1 MITIRT
7 RLTLVVVF
15 ATVAGA
21 VVGWLLRGSTRIFV
35 GRVRRRRR
43 RWPRSRRSLLSRM
56 LVTDPATSILQA
68 VSDGLLSFSE
78 REYGMRLA
86 VPSTDEPLGDL
97 VRRFNKLGEVLR
109 TEHSDRY
116 QREIL
121 LETVLETTAMAVV
134 LCNEAL
140 RIVYA
145 NGAARDLFGG
155 GRKLDGED
163 FRAIL
168 ARAPAAFRE
177 AIERET
183 DTIFSVETAARRT
196 AATGGADGGIASAPE
211 TYHLARR
218 YFQLSM
224 QPHILFILKP
234 LTRAILRKEAD
245 TWKRTIRVIS
255 HEINN
260 SLAPISS
267 LIHSGR
273 LMLQKPEMVPR
284 LAEALDTIEERS
296 THLRGFIEGYAKF
309 ARLPLPAK
317 QENRWDPL
325 IDGLRPL
332 YSFQVEGKLP
342 DAAGHV
348 RRRPDAAG
356 PDQPAQERGRGGR
369 PGRGHHAVRHRGP
382 GRRVR
387 GPRRGP
393 RQGDARRRHEE
404 RAAPVLLDQ
413 AVGQRPGPAALPR
426 DRRGPRRDAVD
437 PPARRR
443 RHQRRL
449 PDSLMI
455 SVIRLEGE
463 WLTSNH
469 SRSVLS

>member
-1 MITIRT
+1 LIPIRT
-7 RLTLVVVF
+7 RLTLVVVL
-15 ATVAGA
+15 ATVTGA
-21 VVGWLLRGSTRIFV
+21 VVGWLLRNHPMVSGVFAGGVAAAAVAVFFV
-35 GRVRRRRR
+35 
-43 RWPRSRRSLLSRM
+43 SRM

-86 VPSTDEPLGDL
+86 APNADEVLGDL
-97 VRRFNKLGEVLR
+97 VRRFNKLGEALR
-109 TEHSDRY
+109 TEHNDRY

-121 LETVLETTAMAVV
+121 LETVLETTSMAIV

-145 NGAARDLFGG
+145 NGAARELFGD
-155 GRKLDGED
+155 GRKLDGQD

-168 ARAPAAFRE
+168 AAAPAAFRQ
-177 AIERET
+177 AIEQET
-183 DTIFSVETAARRT
+183 DTIFSVESASGPGDA
-196 AATGGADGGIASAPE
+196 GPADVPE

-234 LTRAILRKEAD
+234 LTRAIVRKEAD

-267 LIHSGR
+267 LIHSAR

-296 THLRGFIEGYAKF
+296 AHLRGFIEGYAKF
-309 ARLPLPAK
+309 ARLPMPSK

-332 YSFQVEGKLP
+332 YSFQVEGRLP
-342 DAAGHV
+342 
-348 RRRPDAAG
+348 
-356 PDQPAQERGRGGR
+356 ER
-369 PGRGHHAVRHRGP
+369 PGMFDAGQMQQVLINLLKNAVEAGGPPEGITVSINEVPAGAFEVRVEDRGKGMRDDVMKNALLPFFSTKPSGSGLGLPLCREIVEAHGGTLSIR
-382 GRRVR
+382 
-387 GPRRGP
+387 PRAG
-393 RQGDARRRHEE
+393 G
-404 RAAPVLLDQ
+404 
-413 AVGQRPGPAALPR
+413 G
-426 DRRGPRRDAVD
+426 
-437 PPARRR
+437 
-443 RHQRRL
+443 
-449 PDSLMI
+449 I
-455 SVIRLEGE
+455 SVVCLIP
-463 WLTSNH
+463 
-469 SRSVLS
+469 

>member
-7 RLTLVVVF
+7 RLTLVVVL
-15 ATVAGA
+15 ATVTGA
-21 VVGWLLRGSTRIFV
+21 IVGWLLRHHGVLSGAFV
-35 GRVRRRRR
+35 GGVAAAAVATF
-43 RWPRSRRSLLSRM
+43 LLSRL

-86 VPSTDEPLGDL
+86 VPTSDEPLGDL
-97 VRRFNKLGEVLR
+97 VRRFNKLGDALR
-109 TEHSDRY
+109 TEHNDRY

-145 NGAARDLFGG
+145 NGAARELFGD
-155 GRKLDGED
+155 GRKLDGQD
-163 FRAIL
+163 FNAIL
-168 ARAPAAFRE
+168 LRAPAAFRQ
-177 AIERET
+177 AIEQET
-183 DTIFSVETAARRT
+183 DTIFSVEKPDDA
-196 AATGGADGGIASAPE
+196 GSADAGPAGAPE

-317 QENRWDPL
+317 QESRWDAL
-325 IDGLRPL
+325 VDSLRPL

-342 DAAGHV
+342 GRAGMFDAGQMQQVLINLLKNAVEAGGPPEGITLSVVEVPAGAFELRVEDRGKGMRDDVMKNALLPFFSTKPSGSGLGLPLCREIVEAHGGTLSI
-348 RRRPDAAG
+348 RPRAG
-356 PDQPAQERGRGGR
+356 GG
-369 PGRGHHAVRHRGP
+369 
-382 GRRVR
+382 
-387 GPRRGP
+387 
-393 RQGDARRRHEE
+393 
-404 RAAPVLLDQ
+404 
-413 AVGQRPGPAALPR
+413 
-426 DRRGPRRDAVD
+426 
-437 PPARRR
+437 
-443 RHQRRL
+443 
-449 PDSLMI
+449 I
-455 SVIRLEGE
+455 SVICLIP
-463 WLTSNH
+463 
-469 SRSVLS
+469 

>member
-1 MITIRT
+1 VITIRT

-21 VVGWLLRGSTRIFV
+21 IVGWLLRQHTLTSGAFV
-35 GRVRRRRR
+35 GGVAAAAFATFV
-43 RWPRSRRSLLSRM
+43 LSRL
-56 LVTDPATSILQA
+56 LVTEPATSILQA

-78 REYGMRLA
+78 KEYGMRLA
-86 VPSTDEPLGDL
+86 APGADEPLGDL
-97 VRRFNKLGEVLR
+97 VRRFNKLGEALR
-109 TEHSDRY
+109 TEHNDRY

-134 LCNEAL
+134 LCNESL

-145 NGAARDLFGG
+145 NGAARDLFGD

-168 ARAPAAFRE
+168 AAAPPAFRQ
-177 AIERET
+177 AIEQET
-183 DTIFSVETAARRT
+183 DTIFSVEKTDH
-196 AATGGADGGIASAPE
+196 ADGNGRSGSADAGPASAPE

-296 THLRGFIEGYAKF
+296 AHLRGFIEGYAKF

-317 QENRWDPL
+317 QESRWDAL
-325 IDGLRPL
+325 VESLRPL
-332 YSFQVEGKLP
+332 YSFQV
-342 DAAGHV
+342 AG
-348 RRRPDAAG
+348 
-356 PDQPAQERGRGGR
+356 
-369 PGRGHHAVRHRGP
+369 
-382 GRRVR
+382 
-387 GPRRGP
+387 
-393 RQGDARRRHEE
+393 
-404 RAAPVLLDQ
+404 
-413 AVGQRPGPAALPR
+413 
-426 DRRGPRRDAVD
+426 
-437 PPARRR
+437 
-443 RHQRRL
+443 RL
-449 PDSLMI
+449 PERSGLFDAGQMQQVLINLLKNAVESGGPPEDITVSITEVPAGAFEIRIEDRGKGMRDDVMKNALLPFFSTKPSGSGLGLPLCREIVEAHGGTLSIRPRAGGGI
-455 SVIRLEGE
+455 SVICLIP
-463 WLTSNH
+463 
-469 SRSVLS
+469 

>member
-1 MITIRT
+1 VITIRT
-7 RLTLVVVF
+7 RLTLIVVF

-21 VVGWLLRGSTRIFV
+21 LVGWLMRQHT
-35 GRVRRRRR
+35 
-43 RWPRSRRSLLSRM
+43 LLSFAFAGSVAGAALATFVLARL

-68 VSDGLLSFSE
+68 VSDGLLSFTE

-86 VPSTDEPLGDL
+86 APNADAALSDL
-97 VRRFNKLGEVLR
+97 VRRFNKLGDALR
-109 TEHSDRY
+109 TEHNDRY

-145 NGAARDLFGG
+145 NGAARELFGG
-155 GRKLDGED
+155 GRKLDGQD

-168 ARAPAAFRE
+168 AAAPPAFRQ
-177 AIERET
+177 AIEQET
-183 DTIFSVETAARRT
+183 DTIFSVEKPDAPAGSPD
-196 AATGGADGGIASAPE
+196 AGPASAPE

-273 LMLQKPEMVPR
+273 LMLQKPDMAPR

-296 THLRGFIEGYAKF
+296 AHLRGFIEGYAKF
-309 ARLPLPAK
+309 ARLPLPTK
-317 QENRWDPL
+317 QESRWDAL
-325 IDGLRPL
+325 VDSLRPL

-342 DAAGHV
+342 ERPGLFDAGQMQQVLINLLKNAVEAGGP
-348 RRRPDAAG
+348 PDAITLTIAEVPAG
-356 PDQPAQERGRGGR
+356 AFEIRVEDRGKGMRDDVMKNALLPFFSTKPSGSGLGLPLCREIVEAHGGTLSIRPR
-369 PGRGHHAVRHRGP
+369 PGGG
-382 GRRVR
+382 
-387 GPRRGP
+387 
-393 RQGDARRRHEE
+393 
-404 RAAPVLLDQ
+404 
-413 AVGQRPGPAALPR
+413 
-426 DRRGPRRDAVD
+426 
-437 PPARRR
+437 
-443 RHQRRL
+443 
-449 PDSLMI
+449 I
-455 SVIRLEGE
+455 SVICLIP
-463 WLTSNH
+463 
-469 SRSVLS
+469 

>member
-1 MITIRT
+1 VITIRA
-7 RLTLVVVF
+7 RLTLIVVF

-21 VVGWLLRGSTRIFV
+21 VVGWLLRQHALTSAAFAGGVAAAALATF
-35 GRVRRRRR
+35 
-43 RWPRSRRSLLSRM
+43 LLSRL

-78 REYGMRLA
+78 REYGMRLTA
-86 VPSTDEPLGDL
+86 PNADEVLGDL
-97 VRRFNKLGEVLR
+97 VRRFNKLGEALR
-109 TEHSDRY
+109 TEHNDRY

-121 LETVLETTAMAVV
+121 LETVLETTSMAIV

-145 NGAARDLFGG
+145 NGAARDLFGD
-155 GRKLDGED
+155 GRKLDGQD

-168 ARAPAAFRE
+168 AAAPAAFRQ
-177 AIERET
+177 AIEQET
-183 DTIFSVETAARRT
+183 DTIFSVEKPEAA
-196 AATGGADGGIASAPE
+196 AGSPDAGPAGAPE

-273 LMLQKPEMVPR
+273 LMLQKPEMAPR

-296 THLRGFIEGYAKF
+296 AHLRRFIEGYAKF

-317 QENRWDPL
+317 AESRWDAL
-325 IDGLRPL
+325 VDSLHPL

-342 DAAGHV
+342 A
-348 RRRPDAAG
+348 
-356 PDQPAQERGRGGR
+356 R
-369 PGRGHHAVRHRGP
+369 PGLFDAGQMQQVLINLLKNAVESG
-382 GRRVR
+382 
-387 GPRRGP
+387 
-393 RQGDARRRHEE
+393 
-404 RAAPVLLDQ
+404 
-413 AVGQRPGPAALPR
+413 GPADGITLSIAEVPAGAFEIRVEDRGKGMRDDVMKNALLPFFSTKPSGSGLGLPLCREIVEAHGGTLSIRPR
-426 DRRGPRRDAVD
+426 AGGG
-437 PPARRR
+437 
-443 RHQRRL
+443 
-449 PDSLMI
+449 I
-455 SVIRLEGE
+455 SVICLIP
-463 WLTSNH
+463 
-469 SRSVLS
+469 

>member
-1 MITIRT
+1 
-7 RLTLVVVF
+7 VVL
-15 ATVAGA
+15 ATVTGA
-21 VVGWLLRGSTRIFV
+21 IVGWLLRHHGVLSGAFV
-35 GRVRRRRR
+35 GGVAAAAVATF
-43 RWPRSRRSLLSRM
+43 LLSRL

-86 VPSTDEPLGDL
+86 VPTSDEPLGDL
-97 VRRFNKLGEVLR
+97 VRRFNKLGDALR
-109 TEHSDRY
+109 TEHNDRY

-145 NGAARDLFGG
+145 NGAARELFGD
-155 GRKLDGED
+155 GRKLDGQD
-163 FRAIL
+163 FNAIL
-168 ARAPAAFRE
+168 LRAPAAFRQ
-177 AIERET
+177 AIEQET
-183 DTIFSVETAARRT
+183 DTIFSVEKPDDA
-196 AATGGADGGIASAPE
+196 GSADAGPAGAPE

-317 QENRWDPL
+317 QESRWDAL
-325 IDGLRPL
+325 VDSLRPL

-342 DAAGHV
+342 
-348 RRRPDAAG
+348 
-356 PDQPAQERGRGGR
+356 
-369 PGRGHHAVRHRGP
+369 
-382 GRRVR
+382 
-387 GPRRGP
+387 
-393 RQGDARRRHEE
+393 E
-404 RAAPVLLDQ
+404 RAGMFDAGQMQQVLINLLKN
-413 AVGQRPGPAALPR
+413 AVEAGGPPEGITLSVVEVPAGAFEVRVEDRGKGMRDDVMKNALLPFFSTKPSGSGLGLPLCREIVEAHGGTLSIRPRAG
-426 DRRGPRRDAVD
+426 GG
-437 PPARRR
+437 
-443 RHQRRL
+443 
-449 PDSLMI
+449 I
-455 SVIRLEGE
+455 SVVCLIP
-463 WLTSNH
+463 
-469 SRSVLS
+469 

>member
-1 MITIRT
+1 MTIRA
-7 RLTLVVVF
+7 RLTLIVLF

-21 VVGWLLRGSTRIFV
+21 VVGWLLRDHALVSGAFAGGVALAALGVFV
-35 GRVRRRRR
+35 
-43 RWPRSRRSLLSRM
+43 LSRL

-68 VSDGLLSFSE
+68 VADGLLSFSE

-86 VPSTDEPLGDL
+86 APNADEVLGDL

-109 TEHSDRY
+109 TEHNDRY

-145 NGAARDLFGG
+145 NGAARELFGD
-155 GRKLDGED
+155 GRKLDGHD

-168 ARAPAAFRE
+168 AAAPAAFRQ
-177 AIERET
+177 AIEQET
-183 DTIFSVETAARRT
+183 DAIFSVETP
-196 AATGGADGGIASAPE
+196 GADAAPGAGADAGPAGAPE

-245 TWKRTIRVIS
+245 TWKRTIRIIS

-325 IDGLRPL
+325 IEGLRPL
-332 YSFQVEGKLP
+332 YSFRVEGALP
-342 DAAGHV
+342 
-348 RRRPDAAG
+348 
-356 PDQPAQERGRGGR
+356 ER
-369 PGRGHHAVRHRGP
+369 PGMFDAGQMQQVLINLLKNAVEAGGPPEGITLSIAEVPAGAFEIRIEDRGQGMRDDVMKNALLPFFSTKPSGSGLGLPLCREIVEAHGGTLSIR
-382 GRRVR
+382 
-387 GPRRGP
+387 PRAG
-393 RQGDARRRHEE
+393 G
-404 RAAPVLLDQ
+404 
-413 AVGQRPGPAALPR
+413 G
-426 DRRGPRRDAVD
+426 
-437 PPARRR
+437 
-443 RHQRRL
+443 
-449 PDSLMI
+449 I
-455 SVIRLEGE
+455 SVVCLIP
-463 WLTSNH
+463 
-469 SRSVLS
+469 

>member
-1 MITIRT
+1 LIPIRT
-7 RLTLVVVF
+7 RLTLVVVL
-15 ATVAGA
+15 ATVAGS
-21 VVGWLLRGSTRIFV
+21 VVGWLLRER
-35 GRVRRRRR
+35 
-43 RWPRSRRSLLSRM
+43 PLLSLTFLGGVALASVATFICSRM
-56 LVTDPATSILQA
+56 LVTDPTTSILQA
-68 VSDGLLSFSE
+68 VADGLLSFSE
-78 REYGMRLA
+78 KEYGMRLA
-86 VPSTDEPLGDL
+86 AQQTDEVLGELVTRFNRLGDT
-97 VRRFNKLGEVLR
+97 LR
-109 TEHSDRY
+109 TEHNDRY

-145 NGAARDLFGG
+145 NGAARELFGD

-168 ARAPAAFRE
+168 AAAPPAFRQ
-177 AIERET
+177 AIEQET
-183 DTIFSVETAARRT
+183 DTIFSVEKPDVAEGGMAGTTADAGP
-196 AATGGADGGIASAPE
+196 AGAPE

-284 LAEALDTIEERS
+284 LAAALDTIEERS

-325 IDGLRPL
+325 VEGLRPL

-342 DAAGHV
+342 
-348 RRRPDAAG
+348 
-356 PDQPAQERGRGGR
+356 ER
-369 PGRGHHAVRHRGP
+369 PGMFDAPQMQQVLINLLKNAVEAGGPPEGITVAINEVPAGAFEIRVEDRGQGMRDEVMKNALLPFFSTKPSGSGLGLPLCREIVEAHGGTLSIR
-382 GRRVR
+382 
-387 GPRRGP
+387 PRAG
-393 RQGDARRRHEE
+393 G
-404 RAAPVLLDQ
+404 
-413 AVGQRPGPAALPR
+413 G
-426 DRRGPRRDAVD
+426 
-437 PPARRR
+437 
-443 RHQRRL
+443 
-449 PDSLMI
+449 I
-455 SVIRLEGE
+455 SVVCLIP
-463 WLTSNH
+463 
-469 SRSVLS
+469 

>member
-1 MITIRT
+1 MITIRA
-7 RLTLVVVF
+7 RLTLIVLF

-21 VVGWLLRGSTRIFV
+21 IVGWLLRQHG
-35 GRVRRRRR
+35 
-43 RWPRSRRSLLSRM
+43 LLSFTFAGGVAGAALATFVLSRL

-86 VPSTDEPLGDL
+86 APNADEVLGDL
-97 VRRFNKLGEVLR
+97 VRRFNKLGEALR
-109 TEHSDRY
+109 TEHNDRY

-155 GRKLDGED
+155 GRKLDGQD

-168 ARAPAAFRE
+168 AAAPPAFRQ
-177 AIERET
+177 AIEQET
-183 DTIFSVETAARRT
+183 DAIFSVEKPDAPAGSPE
-196 AATGGADGGIASAPE
+196 AGPAGAPE

-273 LMLQKPEMVPR
+273 LMLQKPEMAPR

-296 THLRGFIEGYAKF
+296 AHLRGFIEGYAKF

-317 QENRWDPL
+317 QESRWDAL
-325 IDGLRPL
+325 VDSLRPL
-332 YSFQVEGKLP
+332 YSFHVEGKLP
-342 DAAGHV
+342 
-348 RRRPDAAG
+348 
-356 PDQPAQERGRGGR
+356 ER
-369 PGRGHHAVRHRGP
+369 PGMFDAGQMQQVLINLLKNAVEAGGPPDEITLSIAEVPAGAFEIRVEDRGKGMRDDVMKNALLPFFSTKPSGSGLGLPLCREIVEAHGGTLSIR
-382 GRRVR
+382 
-387 GPRRGP
+387 PRAG
-393 RQGDARRRHEE
+393 G
-404 RAAPVLLDQ
+404 
-413 AVGQRPGPAALPR
+413 G
-426 DRRGPRRDAVD
+426 
-437 PPARRR
+437 
-443 RHQRRL
+443 
-449 PDSLMI
+449 I
-455 SVIRLEGE
+455 SVICLIP
-463 WLTSNH
+463 
-469 SRSVLS
+469 

>member
-1 MITIRT
+1 MFTIRT
-7 RLTLVVVF
+7 RLTLVVIF

-21 VVGWLLRGSTRIFV
+21 VVGWLLRQHALVSGAFV
-35 GRVRRRRR
+35 GGVAVTAVATF
-43 RWPRSRRSLLSRM
+43 LLSRT

-183 DTIFSVETAARRT
+183 DTIFSVETAET
-196 AATGGADGGIASAPE
+196 AETAGGVASAPE

-245 TWKRTIRVIS
+245 TWKRTIRLIS

-284 LAEALDTIEERS
+284 LAEALNTIEERS

-317 QENRWDPL
+317 QENR
-325 IDGLRPL
+325 
-332 YSFQVEGKLP
+332 KLP
-342 DAAGHV
+342 
-348 RRRPDAAG
+348 
-356 PDQPAQERGRGGR
+356 ER
-369 PGRGHHAVRHRGP
+369 PGMVDAGQMQQVLINLLKNAVEAGGPPEGITLSIAEVPAGAFEVRVEDRGKGMRDDVMKNALLPFFSTKPSGSGLGLPLCREIVEAHGGTLSIR
-382 GRRVR
+382 
-387 GPRRGP
+387 PRAG
-393 RQGDARRRHEE
+393 G
-404 RAAPVLLDQ
+404 
-413 AVGQRPGPAALPR
+413 G
-426 DRRGPRRDAVD
+426 
-437 PPARRR
+437 
-443 RHQRRL
+443 
-449 PDSLMI
+449 I
-455 SVIRLEGE
+455 SVVCLIP
-463 WLTSNH
+463 
-469 SRSVLS
+469 

>member
-1 MITIRT
+1 VITIRT
-7 RLTLVVVF
+7 RLTLVVIL
-15 ATVAGA
+15 ATVTGA
-21 VVGWLLRGSTRIFV
+21 VVGWLLRQHALMSGAFV
-35 GRVRRRRR
+35 GGVAAAALATF
-43 RWPRSRRSLLSRM
+43 LLARM

-68 VSDGLLSFSE
+68 VSDGMLSFSE

-86 VPSTDEPLGDL
+86 VPTADEPLGDL

-109 TEHSDRY
+109 TEHNDRY

-134 LCNEAL
+134 LCNESL

-155 GRKLDGED
+155 GRKLDGQD
-163 FRAIL
+163 FHAIL

-183 DTIFSVETAARRT
+183 DTIFSVETGAPT
-196 AATGGADGGIASAPE
+196 EGGVQGAPE

-284 LAEALDTIEERS
+284 LAQALDTIEERS
-296 THLRGFIEGYAKF
+296 AHLRGFIEGYAKF

-317 QENRWDPL
+317 QESRWDAL
-325 IDGLRPL
+325 VESLRPL
-332 YSFQVEGKLP
+332 YSFQIVGKLP
-342 DAAGHV
+342 
-348 RRRPDAAG
+348 
-356 PDQPAQERGRGGR
+356 E
-369 PGRGHHAVRHRGP
+369 
-382 GRRVR
+382 
-387 GPRRGP
+387 RRGMFDAGQMQQVLINLLKNAVEAGGPPEEIALSITEVPAGAFEIRIEDRGKGMRDDVMKNALLPFFSTKPSGSGLGLPLCREIVEAHGGTLSIRP
-393 RQGDARRRHEE
+393 RAG
-404 RAAPVLLDQ
+404 
-413 AVGQRPGPAALPR
+413 GG
-426 DRRGPRRDAVD
+426 
-437 PPARRR
+437 
-443 RHQRRL
+443 
-449 PDSLMI
+449 I
-455 SVIRLEGE
+455 SVACLIP
-463 WLTSNH
+463 
-469 SRSVLS
+469 